1 MHPIISIIT
10 NDKKSSLLYYE
21 QLYDIFKDNV
31 LLNLHSMEDNNL
43 FDLNGDVIL
52 VSTFS
57 LLAKIRSIVPD
68 PSKIIVAELSFK
80 KSSLDLIKTIPN
92 KKVLFVNYNA
102 EMTMDAISQIY
113 QAGVA
118 DLELIPHYPG
128 LPLDEEITDAI
139 TPGESDIVP
148 STCTNIIDIGH
159 RVLSLDTII
168 EIGILLNQEDVMEME
183 ILLEYFKEILNKN
196 LGFET
201 FILDKQRNK
210 TQLNILLNQSNELI
224 INVNKDGI
232 IQYTNLKT
240 KKLFKLDDEL
250 YKGQSIFKLFKNLD
264 IQKLKE
270 IKTPIHDINVS
281 YDNINYSTSIFP
293 LQYGN
298 KTIEYLFMFS
308 EKKILKPKNIINID
322 LPKANS
328 SFDDILGNSPAL
340 LESLKISKKIALTDF
355 PVCIFGETGTGKGL
369 FAESIHNYSLRKENP
384 FIAVNSGAI
393 PDNLIESEL
402 FGYEEGA
409 FTGAK
414 RGGKPGYFELAEDG
428 TLFLDE
434 IDSLNYD
441 VQSKLLKVIENKEFR
456 RIGGTKL
463 IKNNARIICS
473 SNKDLLELIE
483 QKKFRD
489 DLYYRINV
497 LSVYIPPLRERKE
510 DISLIVNSI
519 IEKNMLGFK
528 INDEAIDILIS
539 HDWKGNIRELQNI
552 IYRLSILEKAY
563 IQRSDLNNV
572 NILGKGD
579 NKNTYLKYNINTNHL
594 KQDINDYY
602 KINILQ
608 ILKPTFNSSG
618 IGREKIKKQLSNID
632 IYITDNKL
640 RTILKKLS
648 NKNLIAINRG
658 RAGTCITKEGIRYIN
673 SAR

>member
-10 NDKKSSLLYYE
+10 NDKKSSILYYE

-31 LLNLHSMEDNNL
+31 LLNLHSIEENNL
-43 FDLNGDVIL
+43 FNLNGDVIL

-57 LLAKIRSIVPD
+57 LLTRIRAIVPD

-113 QAGVA
+113 QAGVT
-118 DLELIPHYPG
+118 DLELIPYYPG
-128 LPLDEEITDAI
+128 LPLDEEITYAI

-148 STCTNIIDIGH
+148 STCKNIIDIGH

-168 EIGILLNQEDVMEME
+168 EVGILLNQEDVMEIE
-183 ILLEYFKEILNKN
+183 TLLEYFKEILNKN

-224 INVNKDGI
+224 MNVNKEGI
-232 IQYTNLKT
+232 IQYTNSKT
-240 KKLFKLDDEL
+240 KKAFNLDDKI
-250 YKGQSIFKLFKNLD
+250 YKGQHIFKLFKNLD
-264 IQKLKE
+264 MQKLKE
-270 IKTPIHDINVS
+270 IKTPIHDINLS
-281 YDNINYSTSIFP
+281 YDNLNYSTSIFP

-308 EKKILKPKNIINID
+308 EKEKLKSKDIGNANS
-322 LPKANS
+322 PKAHS
-328 SFDDILGNSPAL
+328 SFDDILGNSPTL
-340 LESLKISKKIALTDF
+340 LNSLKMAKRISLTDF

-369 FAESIHNYSLRKENP
+369 FAESIHNYSLRKESP

-402 FGYEEGA
+402 FGYEGGA

-414 RGGKPGYFELAEDG
+414 KGGKPGYFELAEDG

-441 VQSKLLKVIENKEFR
+441 VQSKLLKVIENREFR

-497 LSVYIPPLRERKE
+497 LSIHIPPLRDRKE
-510 DISLIVNSI
+510 DIPIIVNSI

-528 INDEAIDILIS
+528 ISDDAMDMLIS

-552 IYRLSILEKAY
+552 IYRLSILEKTY
-563 IQRSDLNNV
+563 IHSSDLNNV
-572 NILGKGD
+572 NILVKDDNENIQFKYSIDPNCIKGD
-579 NKNTYLKYNINTNHL
+579 IADYYNIS
-594 KQDINDYY
+594 
-602 KINILQ
+602 ILQ

-618 IGREKIKKQLSNID
+618 IGRERIRKYLLDID
-632 IYITDNKL
+632 IHISDNKL
-640 RTILKKLS
+640 RTILKDLS
-648 NKNLIAINRG
+648 DKDLITINRG
-658 RAGTCITKEGIRYIN
+658 RNGTSITKKGIEYIK
-673 SAR
+673 SIR